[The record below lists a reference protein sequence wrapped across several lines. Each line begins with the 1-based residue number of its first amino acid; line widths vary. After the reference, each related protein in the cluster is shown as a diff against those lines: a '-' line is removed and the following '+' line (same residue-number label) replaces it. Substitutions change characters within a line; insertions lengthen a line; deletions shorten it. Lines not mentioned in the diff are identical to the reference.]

1 MVLRL
6 SIVGGFVGSMALGL
20 SGMATVM
27 PADLEMYEWRSSIS
41 GSFETGRIYRA
52 RLSPE
57 VFDGFRSFP
66 LDLRVVDRDG
76 VDWPGLVWSRSDRSG
91 VVPVR
96 HTLLTRI
103 DTTVGPGFTV
113 KEFQIEPGRDG
124 LVPLHNRVIVQA
136 GSSEQV
142 RRVEVWGGPNH
153 DKLVLL
159 GSGFVVEQKSPATV
173 RNRAI
178 DYPDSSW
185 PLVVVRVFNDMHHPE
200 AELDWRSTEIVRVD
214 RDDAD
219 HELVDL
225 KRMEAPVDDPAVD
238 GVATMYL
245 DAGSKNR
252 PLLYMTFA
260 SDATEF
266 AIPVRV
272 FGRNDVTNKWRWV
285 ADGGIH
291 QLEGTEQ
298 NRISLAKSDYRYY
311 KVEFHYHTQKLP
323 KISHVAAAGMP
334 FYLLFEAKS
343 ETKPYLF
350 FGAPRYDL
358 DMVHPLR
365 RVDAGN
371 LPVEEEATLS
381 KRHTNPMRV
390 ASTLSDYRNTLMR
403 FGLGVVVLLVVIFAL
418 RLIRRRYF

>member
-1 MVLRL
+1 MASGL
-6 SIVGGFVGSMALGL
+6 SMVGSLFGSMVLGL
-20 SGMATVM
+20 SGFAATL
-27 PADLEMYEWRSSIS
+27 PADLELYEWRCSIS

-66 LDLRVVDRDG
+66 LDLRVVDREG
-76 VDWPGLVWSRSDRSG
+76 TDWPGLVWSRSDLSG

-96 HTLLTRI
+96 HTLLTRV
-103 DTTVGPGFTV
+103 DTTVNPEFSV

-124 LVPLHNRVIVQA
+124 LIPIHNRVIIQA
-136 GSSEQV
+136 GSSEQI
-142 RRVEVWGGPNH
+142 RRVEIWGGPSD

-159 GSGFVVEQKSPATV
+159 GSGFVVEQKSPAPV

-178 DYPDSSW
+178 DYPDSRW
-185 PLVVVRVFNDMHHPE
+185 PLVVVRVFNDTRHPE
-200 AELDWRSTEIVRVD
+200 AVLDWRSTEIVRVE

-219 HELVDL
+219 HEHVDL
-225 KRMEAPVDDPAVD
+225 KRMEVPVDDPPVD
-238 GVATMYL
+238 GVAAMYL

-252 PLLYMTFA
+252 PLLYLTFA
-260 SDATEF
+260 SEATEF

-272 FGRNDVTNKWRWV
+272 LGRNEVTNKWRWV

-291 QLEGTEQ
+291 QLDGAEQ
-298 NRISLAKSDYRYY
+298 NRIALAKSDYRYY
-311 KVEFHYHTQKLP
+311 KVEFYYHTRKLP
-323 KISHVAAAGMP
+323 KIKNVAAAGMP
-334 FYLLFEAKS
+334 FYLVFEAVSDK
-343 ETKPYLF
+343 KPYLF

-371 LPVEEEATLS
+371 LPVEEEASLS

-403 FGLGVVVLLVVIFAL
+403 FGLGVIVLLVAIFTV
-418 RLIRRRYF
+418 RVIRRRYF